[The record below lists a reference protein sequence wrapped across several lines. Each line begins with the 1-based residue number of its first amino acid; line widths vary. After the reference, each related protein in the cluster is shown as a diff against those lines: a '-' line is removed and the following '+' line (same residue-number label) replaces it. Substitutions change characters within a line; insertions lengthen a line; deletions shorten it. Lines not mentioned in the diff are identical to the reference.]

1 MQHGA
6 DVPKVHGGAHPVSSN
21 GLHIVP
27 SSEVEINP
35 SLHILSAESTVA
47 MTTQSGETQPV

>member
-35 SLHILSAESTVA
+35 SLHILNAESTVA
-47 MTTQSGETQPV
+47 MTTQSSGTQPV